1 MVLGELE
8 LGGAARVQRV
18 RFLGREWMLGNI
30 GSLRSTLLIFLVC
43 HGIVDSSGRSLHA
56 WVALAQLV
64 DYFFL
69 LIDDTIPFTDI
80 LLQLFD

>member
-1 MVLGELE
+1 MVLGKLE
-8 LGGAARVQRV
+8 LGGAACVQRV

-30 GSLRSTLLIFLVC
+30 SSLRSILLILLVC
-43 HGIVDSSGRSLHA
+43 HGIIDSSGRSLHA
-56 WVALAQLV
+56 WVALAELV

-69 LIDDTIPFTDI
+69 LIDDTIPLTDI

>member
-8 LGGAARVQRV
+8 LRGAARVQRV

-30 GSLRSTLLIFLVC
+30 GSLRSTLLIFLVY
-43 HGIVDSSGRSLHA
+43 HGTIDSSGRSLHA
-56 WVALAQLV
+56 WVALAELV

-69 LIDDTIPFTDI
+69 LY
-80 LLQLFD
+80 LFVFV